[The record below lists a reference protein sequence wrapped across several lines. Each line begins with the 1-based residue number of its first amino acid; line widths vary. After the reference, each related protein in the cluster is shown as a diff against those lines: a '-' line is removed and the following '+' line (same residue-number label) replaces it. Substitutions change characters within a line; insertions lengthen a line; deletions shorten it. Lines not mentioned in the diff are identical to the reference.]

1 MLWTSLF
8 LQQNLTYTNTESNL
22 SVASSETSS
31 WVTAAK
37 LRLLPPVSACIV
49 QGDPYCYHNYEID
62 CVMSSASI
70 SHSPPPRPQEERVVF
85 GSLTQCCSLE
95 PKTEPDPQ
103 QMLRIHLS
111 NEIRVLHPFSQ
122 TGSNERSLFLPCFL
136 TQLFM

>member
-1 MLWTSLF
+1 MLRTSLF
-8 LQQNLTYTNTESNL
+8 LQRNLTYTNTESNL

-37 LRLLPPVSACIV
+37 LRLLPPISACIV
-49 QGDPYCYHNYEID
+49 RGDPYCYHNCEID

-70 SHSPPPRPQEERVVF
+70 SRSPPPRPQEERVVF

-95 PKTEPDPQ
+95 PRTEPGPQ
-103 QMLRIHLS
+103 QMFRIHLS
-111 NEIRVLHPFSQ
+111 NERRVLHPFSQ
-122 TGSNERSLFLPCFL
+122 TGSNEQSLFLPCFL